1 MPRSINT
8 VLLRCSR
15 KQVTFDQTGSTLKK
29 QPDFLAM
36 IAPLQLNISLSVKS
50 AMDVNIQVCRLS
62 LGYHMGAVFPSYPW
76 ELNLVHAEQ
85 AVKALAH
92 LRQLPFQ

>member
-1 MPRSINT
+1 M
-8 VLLRCSR
+8 
-15 KQVTFDQTGSTLKK
+15 K

-50 AMDVNIQVCRLS
+50 AMDVNIQNIQVCRLS

-76 ELNLVHAEQ
+76 ELNLVRAEQ
-85 AVKALAH
+85 VVKALAH
-92 LRQLPFQ
+92 LRQLPFQYALPFN

>member
-1 MPRSINT
+1 
-8 VLLRCSR
+8 
-15 KQVTFDQTGSTLKK
+15 
-29 QPDFLAM
+29 M

-62 LGYHMGAVFPSYPW
+62 SLGYHMGAVFPSYPR